1 MIGCKNLDDLKA
13 AQFIMGPELYCAWVW
28 RERAKIAAPVPQS
41 KMRMIWRW
49 QNTNVIPMK
58 RKGA

>member
-13 AQFIMGPELYCAWVW
+13 AQFIMGPMYIDWVW
-28 RERAKIAAPVPQS
+28 AERIKASRPVPQS
-41 KMRMIWRW
+41 KMRVLFRW

-58 RKGA
+58 RKGT